1 MDSSNVHFAED
12 FGMDFDMD
20 YSTASGASYHGDFLD
35 LVVCLLVD
43 FELELALEQ
52 SGTDSAG
59 FGDLPRKHFCLKRR

>member
-1 MDSSNVHFAED
+1 
-12 FGMDFDMD
+12 MD